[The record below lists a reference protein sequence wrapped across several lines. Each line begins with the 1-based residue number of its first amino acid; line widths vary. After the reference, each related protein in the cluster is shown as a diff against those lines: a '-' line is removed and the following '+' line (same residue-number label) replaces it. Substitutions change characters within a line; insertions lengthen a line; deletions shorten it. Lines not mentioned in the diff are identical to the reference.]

1 MEASMTTT
9 DRTILV
15 GLLLGGLIALVC
27 GVVADSAEAVTV
39 TVTTKDDGAG
49 VCPSKPLAPV
59 LSRTP
64 CTLRTAIAEVNA
76 QPAGAGPHRIN
87 FAIGY
92 GNQSIN
98 VLAYLGP
105 LPAITRPVF
114 IDGQSQQRYTKPC
127 LPLILEPG
135 CSSGTLTPCYAPCI
149 AVNGMFAGSP
159 VDGLTL
165 GSGSDGS
172 TIRNLLITNFLNGA
186 GIRVHSTSVF
196 IQGNY
201 IGTDAT
207 GAFAQPSAYKMDTG
221 VYLDKSSF
229 NATVNAGNVIS
240 GNVNGIIIDA
250 TGLTDSLSS
259 IAKRTG
265 HDVLGNRIGTN
276 AAGTAIIG
284 NGMYGVYIKNAS
296 ANVVGGGNLIGGNF
310 YGVSI
315 ASSNSFYPTVENRVE
330 SNFIGTDASGTID
343 LNNAHDGVN
352 LGGALTGGSVKSTNV
367 QGNVVKYN
375 LACGIKIVS
384 NSKSNTVQYNT
395 AVQDNVDLTDEN
407 TDVPCANTW
416 ANNVFETHYDAA
428 EPSAHCIY

>member
-1 MEASMTTT
+1 MTTKN
-9 DRTILV
+9 RTLLV
-15 GLLLGGLIALVC
+15 GLLLGGLIALVL

-39 TVTTKDDGAG
+39 TVTTKDDRDDG
-49 VCPSKPLAPV
+49 VCPWKPLAPV

-64 CTLRTAIAEVNA
+64 CTLRAAIAAVNS
-76 QPAGAGPHRIN
+76 QPAGTGPHRIN

-92 GNQSIN
+92 GNQTIN

-127 LPLILEPG
+127 LPPLVLEPG
-135 CSSGTLTPCYAPCI
+135 CGGGTLTPCYAPCI
-149 AVNGMFAGSP
+149 AVSGMFAGSP

-172 TIRNLLITNFLNGA
+172 TIRNLLINNFANGA
-186 GIRVHSTSVF
+186 GIRVHSANAF

-229 NATVNAGNVIS
+229 NTTVNTGNVIS
-240 GNVNGIIIDA
+240 GNKRGVVIDA
-250 TGLTDSLSS
+250 TGLTDPYVMM
-259 IAKRTG
+259 AKRTS

-276 AAGTAIIG
+276 AAGTAVIG
-284 NGMYGVYIKNAS
+284 NELYGVLIQNAS

-315 ASSNSFYPTVENRVE
+315 ASSTSVYPTLENRVE
-330 SNFIGTDASGTID
+330 SNFIGSDASGATD
-343 LNNAHDGVN
+343 LGNGHDGVN
-352 LGGALTGGSVKSTNV
+352 LGGALTGGSVRSTNV
-367 QGNVVKYN
+367 QGNLVKYN
-375 LACGIKIVS
+375 AARGIRIVS
-384 NSKSNTVQYNT
+384 NSNGNTVQYNT
-395 AVQDNVDLTDEN
+395 AVENNIDLTDDN
-407 TDVPCANTW
+407 TAVPCANLW
-416 ANNVFETHYDAA
+416 ANNVFQTYYDASEA
-428 EPSAHCIY
+428 SGGHCISY